1 MQIKPQ
7 WDTIVDS
14 LHWLKLKTHYCKYID
29 VRSNVKYTT
38 TLQETA
44 ELFQKL
50 NHMTQQLQFI

>member
-50 NHMTQQLQFI
+50 NQQLQFI